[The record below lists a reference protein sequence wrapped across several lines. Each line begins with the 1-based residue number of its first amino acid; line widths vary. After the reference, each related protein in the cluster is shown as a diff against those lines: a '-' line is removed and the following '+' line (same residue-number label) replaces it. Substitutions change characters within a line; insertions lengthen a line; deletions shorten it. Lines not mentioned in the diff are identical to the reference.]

1 MKITLKGTLQ
11 SLILAIVILQLLAII
26 IFIILPFDF
35 IDHNHGENSFFVFYV
50 ADITLPLLLFF
61 YTLSKSQKVFATVAL
76 FIFACIS
83 SVFIASIGGYIYFF
97 SFIGQWQSGQILYI
111 NKSNPDT
118 VIRESV
124 LDTGAYSS
132 DGLPSI
138 VQESEYGLIISRKLI
153 DTNEID
159 KTEWIRV
166 ASLELKYSNP
176 D

>member
-1 MKITLKGTLQ
+1 MNITLKGTLLI
-11 SLILAIVILQLLAII
+11 SILAIVILQFLATI

-35 IDHNHGENSFFVFYV
+35 MDHKHGENTFFVFYV
-50 ADITLPLLLFF
+50 SDIILPLLLFL
-61 YTLSKSQKVFATVAL
+61 YTQSKIEKIFARVAL

-83 SVFIASIGGYIYFF
+83 SVLIAVVGGFIYLF

-111 NKSNPDT
+111 HKSNPDV

-138 VQESEYGLIISRKLI
+138 VQESEYGLIIFRKLI

-159 KTEWIRV
+159 KSEWIRID
-166 ASLELKYSNP
+166 SLELKYSNP